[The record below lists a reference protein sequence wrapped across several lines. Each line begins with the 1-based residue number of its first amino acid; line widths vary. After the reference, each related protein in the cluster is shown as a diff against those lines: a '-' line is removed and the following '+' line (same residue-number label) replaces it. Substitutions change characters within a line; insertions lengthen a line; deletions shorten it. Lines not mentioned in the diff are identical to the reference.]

1 MLSVDEALQ
10 RILQDLQPLTAEAI
24 GLDSGLERVLARD
37 LYASINLP
45 PFANSSMDGYALR
58 AADLE
63 GASPEN
69 PVRLAVVMDIPAG
82 TSPERPVGAGEAARI
97 MTGAP
102 LPDGADAV
110 VPVERTDANWTREA
124 PATLAPTLRVMTTLH
139 AGDYVRPVGENVR
152 AGQRVLAAGT
162 RLRPQHL
169 GMLAA
174 LGQAEVSVTRQPR
187 VAIVSSGDE
196 IIDVGE
202 TLAPGQIYDVNSY
215 TIEGLVRELGGIPL
229 RQPVAG
235 DDLQQV
241 RAMFDTALG
250 QDPDLIISTAG
261 VSVGAHDLVRDVLE
275 ELGELNFW
283 RVNMRPGKPLAWGRV
298 QGLPFFGLPG
308 NPVSAMVT
316 FQVFVRPALQ
326 RLTGQVHDLQA
337 ARATVCE
344 DIESDGRRSFL
355 RVALERRDGRLLA
368 RSTGTQ
374 SSGAL
379 ISMVLADGLLI
390 VPEGVTQVAAGT
402 ELEVLLLQ

>member
-1 MLSVDEALQ
+1 
-10 RILQDLQPLTAEAI
+10 
-24 GLDSGLERVLARD
+24 
-37 LYASINLP
+37 
-45 PFANSSMDGYALR
+45 
-58 AADLE
+58 
-63 GASPEN
+63 
-69 PVRLAVVMDIPAG
+69 
-82 TSPERPVGAGEAARI
+82 

-102 LPDGADAV
+102 LPGGADAV
-110 VPVERTDANWTREA
+110 VPVEQTDANWDREA
-124 PATLAPTLRVMTTLH
+124 PAALAPTLRVMTTLQP
-139 AGDYVRPVGENVR
+139 GDYVRPVGENVR
-152 AGQRVLAAGT
+152 AGQQVLEAGT

-174 LGQAEVSVTRQPR
+174 LGQAEVSVYRQPR

-202 TLAPGQIYDVNSY
+202 TLAPGQIHDVNSY
-215 TIEGLVRELGGIPL
+215 TIEGLVRELGGVPL

-235 DDLQQV
+235 DDLRQV

-250 QDPDLIISTAG
+250 QEPDLIISTAG

-316 FQVFVRPALQ
+316 FQVFLRPALQ
-326 RLTGQVHDLQA
+326 RLTGHRHDLQA

-344 DIESDGRRSFL
+344 DIVSDGRRSFL
-355 RVALERRDGRLLA
+355 RVTLERSAGRLLA